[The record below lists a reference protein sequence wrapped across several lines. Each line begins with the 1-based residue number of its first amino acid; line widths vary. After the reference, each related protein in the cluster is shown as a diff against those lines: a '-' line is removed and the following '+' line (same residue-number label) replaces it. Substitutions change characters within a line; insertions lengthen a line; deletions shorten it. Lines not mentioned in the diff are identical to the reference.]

1 MLSDHAIKL
10 LEERYLL
17 KDEDGNIIETP
28 DEFFV
33 RVAKHGAKTDEEFQD
48 NLEAISSFKF
58 VPSRT
63 PYMGTERPFCSSC
76 FVLGPIEDDTDS
88 ILDVLKQNVAV
99 QRYGGGA
106 GFNFSRLRPQGD
118 VIKKTKGKASGPV
131 SFMQLYDSAMR
142 VFLRAGNKMGAQMAV
157 LNVDHPDIEKF
168 ITCKDKEGELTTFNI
183 SVAVSDSFMQAVNE
197 DRDWD
202 LVFGGK
208 VYKTIRA
215 KDLWRK
221 LTYQSWKNGEPGI
234 IFIDTVNRF
243 NKYPVKIEASNPCF
257 HGDTLVAV
265 ADGRNFVKIKDL
277 AQEGK
282 DVPVY
287 SYNVENGETEIK
299 WGRNPRKT
307 GENKKLLRVYLDD
320 DSFLDVTENHKFIL
334 VNGQEVEARDL
345 KPGDGVPRF
354 TKEQDVV
361 KEEGKKLYW
370 RIRTNSNPKL
380 NRRTFEHRLI
390 YKFFNEQEWESLY
403 GTCKR
408 DSWASG
414 GIVVHHRDYDGLNN
428 SPGNLE
434 IMTWEDHN
442 RFHAGHDF
450 SGNRNPMFG
459 KSHSEETKRKIGEK
473 TKQRISDKSYRD
485 RWEKELKLSQTNEWR
500 ENLSSGKLK
509 YHLQRKLAEAKKWGL
524 DVFVD
529 QKTNKLMVNKVCEI
543 SGIRFVVPWEKREV
557 CYAPGQLRNRPEN
570 KEKIREKRN
579 ALLQKKAKENLHL
592 QIQVYRDLFSRLGRV
607 PLKKEWERECKKRK
621 VTYRFSTKTSNPYIL
636 SGYRELKKV
645 EKEYNHRVVRVEVL
659 DGLHAVYNITV
670 EDNHTVGIITK
681 NKMQR
686 NGVKQSLTGIYTF
699 QCGEQFLPPSASCN
713 LGSINLSKFVTDG
726 VFDWEQFER
735 YVRIG
740 VRFLDTSLERA
751 WWPLDGVRETTLKY
765 KNIGL
770 GIMGFADALI
780 QMQIPYD
787 SDRAVLFANNVG
799 EFLITVARDES
810 DKMGSNNTTL
820 TTIAPTGSIA
830 TLAGCSYGI
839 EPIFAVS
846 FTKNTLLGSVTQLN
860 EQFIEIAK
868 RRGFYTE
875 ELVAKIEKSGSIQD
889 IPEVPQD
896 VKDVF
901 KTAGEISVD
910 RHVEIQAAFQKHV
923 CNAISK
929 TINLH
934 NSATVEEVGRVYMLA
949 YNSGC
954 KSTTVYRDGSRVIQA
969 MDTGKYKK
977 KEQKWELYISDPS
990 CISGTCSI

>member
-33 RVAKHGAKTDEEFQD
+33 RVAKHGAKTEEEFRD

-58 VPSRT
+58 VPSRM

-118 VIKKTKGKASGPV
+118 VIRKTKGKASGPV

-234 IFIDTVNRF
+234 IFIDTVNRY
-243 NKYPVKIEASNPCF
+243 NKYPFPIEASNPC
-257 HGDTLVAV
+257 
-265 ADGRNFVKIKDL
+265 
-277 AQEGK
+277 
-282 DVPVY
+282 
-287 SYNVENGETEIK
+287 GEI
-299 WGRNPRKT
+299 
-307 GENKKLLRVYLDD
+307 
-320 DSFLDVTENHKFIL
+320 
-334 VNGQEVEARDL
+334 
-345 KPGDGVPRF
+345 
-354 TKEQDVV
+354 
-361 KEEGKKLYW
+361 
-370 RIRTNSNPKL
+370 
-380 NRRTFEHRLI
+380 
-390 YKFFNEQEWESLY
+390 
-403 GTCKR
+403 
-408 DSWASG
+408 
-414 GIVVHHRDYDGLNN
+414 
-428 SPGNLE
+428 
-434 IMTWEDHN
+434 
-442 RFHAGHDF
+442 HA
-450 SGNRNPMFG
+450 
-459 KSHSEETKRKIGEK
+459 
-473 TKQRISDKSYRD
+473 
-485 RWEKELKLSQTNEWR
+485 
-500 ENLSSGKLK
+500 
-509 YHLQRKLAEAKKWGL
+509 
-524 DVFVD
+524 
-529 QKTNKLMVNKVCEI
+529 
-543 SGIRFVVPWEKREV
+543 
-557 CYAPGQLRNRPEN
+557 PEN
-570 KEKIREKRN
+570 
-579 ALLQKKAKENLHL
+579 
-592 QIQVYRDLFSRLGRV
+592 F
-607 PLKKEWERECKKRK
+607 
-621 VTYRFSTKTSNPYIL
+621 
-636 SGYRELKKV
+636 
-645 EKEYNHRVVRVEVL
+645 
-659 DGLHAVYNITV
+659 
-670 EDNHTVGIITK
+670 
-681 NKMQR
+681 
-686 NGVKQSLTGIYTF
+686 
-699 QCGEQFLPPSASCN
+699 SCN
-713 LGSINLSKFVTDG
+713 LGSVNLSAFVKDG
-726 VFDWEQFER
+726 TVDYNELER
-735 YVRIG
+735 VVRIAI
-740 VRFLDTSLERA
+740 RFLDTSLDRA
-751 WWPLDGVRETTLKY
+751 WFPLDELKETATKY
-765 KNIGL
+765 RNIGL
-770 GIMGFADALI
+770 GIMGFADALLKLG
-780 QMQIPYD
+780 IPYD
-787 SDRAVLFANNVG
+787 SDRAIRFADNVG
-799 EFLITVARDES
+799 EFFVLVAKDES
-810 DKMGSNNTTL
+810 KGRNIAL
-820 TTIAPTGSIA
+820 TAIAPTGSIA

-860 EQFIEIAK
+860 EHFVDIAK

-896 VKDVF
+896 VKDIF

-969 MDTGKYKK
+969 MDTGKDKK

>member
-33 RVAKHGAKTDEEFQD
+33 RVAKHGAKTEEEFRD

-234 IFIDTVNRF
+234 IFIDTVNRR
-243 NKYPVKIEASNPCF
+243 NKYPVEIDASNPCVV
-257 HGDTLVAV
+257 GDTLVAV
-265 ADGRNFVKIKDL
+265 ADGRDFVSIREL
-277 AQEGK
+277 AQDGK

-287 SYNVENGETEIK
+287 SYGKDGMEIK
-299 WGRNPRKT
+299 IGRNPRLTRKDAKIVRVT
-307 GENKKLLRVYLDD
+307 LDDGSFIRTTEDHLFMLRDGTYKRAANLVCGDSLMPFNKSQYYHHGNFYWSIYLNKK
-320 DSFLDVTENHKFIL
+320 ENN
-334 VNGQEVEARDL
+334 VAWS
-345 KPGDGVPRF
+345 P
-354 TKEQDVV
+354 
-361 KEEGKKLYW
+361 
-370 RIRTNSNPKL
+370 
-380 NRRTFEHRLI
+380 EHRMI
-390 YKFFNEQEWESLY
+390 CEHAYNKKIRY
-403 GTCKR
+403 PTV
-408 DSWASG
+408 
-414 GIVVHHRDYDGLNN
+414 IHHKDYDGLNN
-428 SPGNLE
+428 KLDNLSPMNTNEHTMIHSQNMIGNNNPMRERWWDKLSE
-434 IMTWEDHN
+434 EEKDKHREKISQSV
-442 RFHAGHDF
+442 
-450 SGNRNPMFG
+450 SGSRNGMFG
-459 KSHSEETKRKIGEK
+459 KKHTEETKRLIGEK
-473 TKQRISDKSYRD
+473 ASQRMTPEVREKVGNRMRDYYSLPGTRKRVKRVIVKCRNCKDDISLLPYEYKQR
-485 RWEKELKLSQTNEWR
+485 LK
-500 ENLSSGKLK
+500 
-509 YHLQRKLAEAKKWGL
+509 
-524 DVFVD
+524 
-529 QKTNKLMVNKVCEI
+529 NK
-543 SGIRFVVPWEKREV
+543 SGIFCSIKCAAEYIKKNHIKKEGKKK
-557 CYAPGQLRNRPEN
+557 YN
-570 KEKIREKRN
+570 KEDVILLAREYCNEFGSMPDVKGWDAWSRGKSDICSREIVRKIFGGFPGLRD
-579 ALLQKKAKENLHL
+579 ALSL
-592 QIQVYRDLFSRLGRV
+592 
-607 PLKKEWERECKKRK
+607 
-621 VTYRFSTKTSNPYIL
+621 
-636 SGYRELKKV
+636 
-645 EKEYNHRVVRVEVL
+645 YNHRVVSVVD
-659 DGLHAVYNITV
+659 DGMDDVYNITV
-670 EDNHTVGIITK
+670 DDNHNLAYITNTDSITPSGKKKITGIITK
-681 NKMQR
+681 N
-686 NGVKQSLTGIYTF
+686 
-699 QCGEQFLPPSASCN
+699 CGEQFLPPSASCN

-969 MDTGKYKK
+969 MDAGKDKK
-977 KEQKWELYISDPS
+977 KEQKWELYISDPG
-990 CISGTCSI
+990 CISGTCSL

>member
-17 KDEDGNIIETP
+17 KDEDGNITETP

-33 RVAKHGAKTDEEFQD
+33 RVAKHGAKTDEEFWD
-48 NLEAISSFKF
+48 NLEAISNFKF
-58 VPSRT
+58 VPSRM

-118 VIKKTKGKASGPV
+118 VIKKTKGRASGPV

-197 DRDWD
+197 DSDWD

-208 VYKTIRA
+208 VYKTVKA

-234 IFIDTVNRF
+234 IFIDTVNGR
-243 NKYPVKIEASNPCF
+243 NKYPVEIEASNPC
-257 HGDTLVAV
+257 
-265 ADGRNFVKIKDL
+265 
-277 AQEGK
+277 
-282 DVPVY
+282 
-287 SYNVENGETEIK
+287 
-299 WGRNPRKT
+299 
-307 GENKKLLRVYLDD
+307 
-320 DSFLDVTENHKFIL
+320 
-334 VNGQEVEARDL
+334 
-345 KPGDGVPRF
+345 
-354 TKEQDVV
+354 
-361 KEEGKKLYW
+361 
-370 RIRTNSNPKL
+370 
-380 NRRTFEHRLI
+380 
-390 YKFFNEQEWESLY
+390 
-403 GTCKR
+403 
-408 DSWASG
+408 
-414 GIVVHHRDYDGLNN
+414 
-428 SPGNLE
+428 
-434 IMTWEDHN
+434 
-442 RFHAGHDF
+442 
-450 SGNRNPMFG
+450 
-459 KSHSEETKRKIGEK
+459 
-473 TKQRISDKSYRD
+473 
-485 RWEKELKLSQTNEWR
+485 
-500 ENLSSGKLK
+500 
-509 YHLQRKLAEAKKWGL
+509 
-524 DVFVD
+524 
-529 QKTNKLMVNKVCEI
+529 
-543 SGIRFVVPWEKREV
+543 
-557 CYAPGQLRNRPEN
+557 
-570 KEKIREKRN
+570 
-579 ALLQKKAKENLHL
+579 
-592 QIQVYRDLFSRLGRV
+592 
-607 PLKKEWERECKKRK
+607 
-621 VTYRFSTKTSNPYIL
+621 
-636 SGYRELKKV
+636 
-645 EKEYNHRVVRVEVL
+645 
-659 DGLHAVYNITV
+659 
-670 EDNHTVGIITK
+670 
-681 NKMQR
+681 
-686 NGVKQSLTGIYTF
+686 
-699 QCGEQFLPPSASCN
+699 GEQFLPSSASCN
-713 LGSINLSKFVTDG
+713 LGSINLSKFVSEG
-726 VFDWEQFER
+726 VFDWEQFEK
-735 YVRIG
+735 YIRIG

-751 WWPLDGVRETTLKY
+751 WWPLDEVRETTLKY
-765 KNIGL
+765 KNVGL
-770 GIMGFADALI
+770 GVMGFSDALI
-780 QMQIPYD
+780 QMGIPYD
-787 SDRAVLFANNVG
+787 SNRAIVFANNVG

-820 TTIAPTGSIA
+820 TAIAPTGSIA

-860 EQFIEIAK
+860 EHFVEIAK

-875 ELVAKIEKSGSIQD
+875 ELVTKIEKSGSVQD

-929 TINLH
+929 TINLS

-969 MDTGKYKK
+969 MDAGKDKT
-977 KEQKWELYISDPS
+977 KEQKWELYISDPG